1 MSEAP
6 HGHRLRLY
14 RVSLPGQVY
23 SVTICCADR
32 EAFFE
37 GKDVR
42 DLVSALIEGSVA
54 HGFSRLEAY
63 VVMPDHVHIM
73 FRLGHSKSLA
83 EALRDLK
90 KIIAR
95 QVNTVLGRAG
105 PVWEE
110 GYYERAVRGEDD
122 FVRYLNYMLDN
133 PVRKGLAKHVKE
145 YAWSRIGPWEA
156 DTQPS

>member
-63 VVMPDHVHIM
+63 VVMPDHVHGIIV
-73 FRLGHSKSLA
+73 LTDDVSVPVGQA
-83 EALRDLK
+83 PAPALRWIVGTPAFNVSGYHRGLPLP
-90 KIIAR
+90 
-95 QVNTVLGRAG
+95 NPRAPPG
-105 PVWEE
+105 PN
-110 GYYERAVRGEDD
+110 GCHCPTSSNGS
-122 FVRYLNYMLDN
+122 N
-133 PVRKGLAKHVKE
+133 H
-145 YAWSRIGPWEA
+145 
-156 DTQPS
+156 